1 MTYQFSNS
9 PVYVSEGQTIRFK
22 FQAPSAWDTTLS
34 VTVQIGDQQTIWY
47 ITTVPEDFAP
57 DPYPFSTLND
67 ADADTLFVYGDG
79 SRPGEDIITVS
90 GLTPTTKVTMSLLSS
105 HSNVDI
111 TNFALRI
118 KRVSQGET
126 AFSEWKLP
134 LTSDEVENT
143 DQIQV
148 RLRSNEAAGQPKT
161 LDLAIGS
168 RTQRWTIVT
177 DVPPPNVPEPFPD
190 FTELYG
196 LPLNTT
202 VYSEVIQIQGL
213 PDTAIVQTN
222 NGALIGI
229 SASNA
234 TVTNADGYDVL
245 DGVTFVDSSTAP
257 TILNGQFLQLSMVTS
272 TSAGASIENALGI
285 GDETAGSIWGVTT
298 GDLPSETPAAF
309 SFTNVTDAPED
320 EFVES
325 DIKPTTGISG
335 LGNTAEPSPPFS
347 VPVTLDATT
356 GTDPGVRIYNNGSWS
371 SWGVFPTTV
380 VNGDQIQ
387 IRNKS
392 SATFNA
398 MISTTIRVGTLQ
410 VLPWEVITNAGPDT
424 DAIFVTPAALTNQVP
439 GTTVA
444 SSIISISGINR
455 PITINATNGATIS
468 LDFATPV
475 PGPITFDPASNTS
488 IQLYITTPSTGGT
501 GDIGLS
507 QSTSTQVTIGTG
519 TTNNPFT
526 WSVTNYASVPPP
538 PELKGCWY
546 SKKTAQI
553 YDWGGGTAVREHKED
568 GHAIGTV
575 LSVLKS
581 PSDANDADPMNQYGN
596 LKGDAVNGR
605 LDARYPGWIDC
616 DGSLY
621 NISDFP
627 DLFMVIGTNYAIP
640 GDTVTGTE
648 GWDPT
653 ANAGAGAFIGT
664 FRVPDYRNRKMVG
677 PGPVD
682 GNRPSST
689 TLPITT
695 GSIHPNKV
703 YNSTEAGGW
712 GGYWYVDGVD
722 VTAPD
727 PYQQVE
733 GDEGASTGVS
743 SDFFNLGTVRTL
755 FTQEISMDV
764 DFDIVGA
771 VSAQVGPLL
780 DKRVNVPLHSHYYVT
795 ARTEGNTGDAV
806 IPWDTRAL
814 PHYIPYDQS
823 EFGDFHGRPDIVAGE
838 TNSPLW
844 FNNPN
849 AVSDEYYQNNPL
861 DVADDWIVK
870 LGNFQ
875 MGGIFAEEWDDI
887 DNTQTLRELVA
898 AMIQGASAHAQ
909 VEDSG
914 IGKVS
919 TEISAAT
926 WWPSPVDVVSTS
938 YFKSIAAGGGTSAT
952 NNIPTAITAVGY
964 SASATI
970 TTGWGTGVSMEG
982 VSTATLH
989 GVEYTSAGVTAVID
1003 TEQSFSRVEPYSPP
1017 MIAGSAETGNDSDS
1031 NIETHSHYLSMNLL
1045 TDPTTDYSW
1054 GNVSGQGSKTG
1065 SGLGD
1070 ATADKQVV
1078 FNQSDV
1084 ALELNSATFSLVTT
1098 MHKPVPNVVFKPNR
1112 KVPLTPEFHKT
1123 KYIIKAF

>member
-1 MTYQFSNS
+1 MTYQFSNT

-57 DPYPFSTLND
+57 DPFPFSTLND
-67 ADADTLFVYGDG
+67 ADPDTLYVYGDG
-79 SRPGEDIITVS
+79 TRPGEGPVIEVS
-90 GLTPTTKVTMSLLSS
+90 GLTPTTKVTMALLSS

-126 AFSEWKLP
+126 SFGDWKLP
-134 LTSDEVENT
+134 STSDEVENT

-168 RTQRWTIVT
+168 RTERWTIVT

-234 TVTNADGYDVL
+234 TVTNADGYDIL
-245 DGVTFVDSSTAP
+245 DGVTFVDSSTTP

-298 GDLPSETPAAF
+298 GDLPSETPGAF

-387 IRNKS
+387 IRNKA

-410 VLPWEVITNAGPDT
+410 VLPWEVTTNAGPDT

-475 PGPITFDPASNTS
+475 AGPITFDPASNTS

-507 QSTSTQVTIGTG
+507 ESTSTQVTIGTG

-581 PSDANDADPMNQYGN
+581 PSDANDADPMNQYGD
-596 LKGDAVNGR
+596 LKGDATHGR

-616 DGSLY
+616 DGSSY
-621 NISDFP
+621 NVSDFP
-627 DLFMVIGTNYAIP
+627 DLFMVIGTNYAKP

-733 GDEGASTGVS
+733 GDAGASTGVT

-771 VSAQVGPLL
+771 VNAQVGPLL
-780 DKRVNVPLHSHYYVT
+780 DKRVNIPMHSHYYIT
-795 ARTEGNTGDAV
+795 ARTDGNTGDAV
-806 IPWDTRAL
+806 IPWGTRSL
-814 PHYIPYDQS
+814 PHYLPHGHVP
-823 EFGDFHGRPDIVAGE
+823 FGDFHGRPDLASGE
-838 TNSPLW
+838 TR
-844 FNNPN
+844 
-849 AVSDEYYQNNPL
+849 NPL
-861 DVADDWIVK
+861 YFNQPGSTTDDSHANTNSASVADDWINV
-870 LGNFQ
+870 L
-875 MGGIFAEEWDDI
+875 AEYVTVTFENEWDDV
-887 DNTQTLRELVA
+887 DNVDSLHSLVE
-898 AMIQGASAHAQ
+898 AMIKAASAHGGTDDFR
-909 VEDSG
+909 EE
-914 IGKVS
+914 KVI
-919 TEISAAT
+919 TAKT
-926 WWPSPVDVVSTS
+926 WWPSPVDVMSTT
-938 YFKSIAAGGGTSAT
+938 YFKPLQYGGASQNTGAVG
-952 NNIPTAITAVGY
+952 VGY
-964 SASATI
+964 SVANTI
-970 TTGWGTGVSMEG
+970 ATGWGTGDGAVG
-982 VSTATLH
+982 VPTSQFF
-989 GVEYTSAGVTAVID
+989 GSEYASAGVTAVID
-1003 TEQSFSRVEPYSPP
+1003 TEQSYARVEPYSPP
-1017 MIAGSAETGNDSDS
+1017 IIAGSAETGNDSDS

-1045 TDPTTDYSW
+1045 TDPTVDYSY
-1054 GNVSGQGSKTG
+1054 GNVSGQGTKN
-1065 SGLGD
+1065 GLGD
-1070 ATADKQVV
+1070 ATASKQVT

-1084 ALELNSATFSLVTT
+1084 DLELNSATFSLVTT